1 MKSLISKQVERFLRE
16 QKNYKRWL
24 AVFLCLAV
32 VVTIGTAAAL
42 KYKGIAVTTDN
53 EEVEVHMEDA
63 SASGDTKTAHVHT
76 DACYE
81 EKKVLICEA
90 GKAEQ
95 GHVHDDSCYSVS
107 GGTEELTC
115 DKEEHSHDDSC
126 YTTETVS
133 ETVSHVETDE
143 EGNETTVEETVEH
156 EEKKLTCGK
165 EEHTHGSDCYSVS
178 GGEKTLTC
186 GLEEGEGTAVSDHVH
201 DDSCYEIQKVL
212 ICGENADE
220 AEDPEEEPAE
230 EPVEEIIEDVSG
242 NDVEEEILEDVS
254 GNDLPAEPVVQECED
269 EDGTVKVIA
278 EYGPEAGLPEN
289 AELKVKRIWEDDA
302 DYQKYEEE
310 FKEELEN
317 EEAKVELL
325 LDVGFYVDGEE
336 VEPTGTVS
344 ITVQILDNSINMN
357 EKTDIVHFGK
367 EKESFMG
374 VDVEEDNDGNKSTNI
389 ELSSFSTIA
398 LGSSEFKYT
407 KYAPVSVDELDGKTV
422 LITLNEQIEGT
433 QFRKILL
440 DTGVNPNL
448 DSKDIPEENEGKFNT
463 TEELPR
469 WTFERVGSEGNKF
482 YIRLDGTDNY
492 MNITDEGYGLQIGNT
507 RQELNVEVFSE
518 TRKVKISKDGGFV
531 YLFPGTFKFTSSGD
545 SSIDDFGHLTLYT
558 SEEIE
563 NDPNQFTVKY
573 WLNENSTDHFRVPVD
588 GNLFDAGT
596 SLGKIRVP
604 IKEEGNKKLVE
615 IPLTGITDEGIDIGR
630 PGNSD
635 SEQGVLDY
643 GGHKHLFYGWSRTRD
658 ANYLWA
664 DMGLPQQEPKRYV
677 YGEKY
682 CGKDFLI
689 NGKPVPT
696 YVESGKLVLD
706 VSEFGEKSID
716 LFAIWAT
723 PNEEGVVYYGGGN
736 TAKEN
741 LKNPD
746 AYGVKFYVNVTGQIP
761 HEPGSFPVS
770 DFTAGVRA
778 YDKEKGEYV
787 DNPLK
792 YWMHIYGNENREAI
806 HANLKCEPKDEDI
819 LAAIQA
825 KGNIVID
832 NETIDF
838 KGMSLENFKRD
849 YYVEWYVC
857 KDHDDN
863 WHIDGALIKKSNWR
877 LTYEGNG
884 ATFPSTIIP
893 STSYPYT
900 NKVTVK
906 NTVDGNG
913 QQSNEEPVKLGYN
926 FAGWNTREDGSG
938 TWFYLG
944 DVISVNQETGQVFK
958 GEDSVNGLIAEKN
971 DNDVRELTL
980 YAQWTK
986 GTNSLKV
993 TKTDKNNIPL
1003 KGAKFTLNEC
1013 EQNEAGILQPTKV
1026 GEAIT
1031 SENGVLTIN
1040 DLKNDTYYRLDESY
1054 APNGY
1059 GIRTIYFSVVVP
1071 ENKNG
1076 NMSISILNEKAEK
1089 IETPNWLEKE
1099 YIGNGSSSGTG
1110 GLASINFKIEDE
1122 AIFQNVHFKKIDEN
1136 GEPMEGVKFELY
1148 REENTSSG
1156 KEYITKGES
1165 NETKKAED
1173 GEFSFNNL
1181 STLPYGKYCLKEIT
1195 APTNYKKVAVYFEI
1209 NDPVGDGSN
1218 GMVVTK
1224 VAEIDGTKENE
1235 IKDFDPE
1242 DYLVVPET
1250 EKGTTIDSNGNTI
1263 NVTGYSY
1270 TLTIK
1275 NQLKAQ
1281 TVLLEKRATDGTDK
1295 LLSGAKFSIYKAPVD
1310 TEADK
1315 AVSEGTEQPN
1325 PSDKVRETEE
1335 TDQSGR
1341 TSLGELDAGTYYL
1354 FEEKAPEGYIL
1365 PTKPVKIVVRNDG
1378 VTVYNGGSETTAERD
1393 DISKAYIVKIY
1404 NSTGAILPETGG
1416 PGTVAYTFGGLAV
1429 IAVGLMYGL
1438 SMRRKREKGGLN

>member
-42 KYKGIAVTTDN
+42 KYKGIAVTKDG
-53 EEVEVHMEDA
+53 EM
-63 SASGDTKTAHVHT
+63 HVHT
-76 DACYE
+76 DDCYRE
-81 EKKVLICEA
+81 EKVLVCEEA
-90 GKAEQ
+90 KSAE
-95 GHVHDDSCYSVS
+95 GHTHDDSCYSVT

-115 DKEEHSHDDSC
+115 DKEEHTHDSSC
-126 YTTETVS
+126 YSVEIKTET
-133 ETVSHVETDE
+133 ETDE
-143 EGNETTVEETVEH
+143 EGNETTVER
-156 EEKKLTCGK
+156 EEEVLTCDK
-165 EEHTHGSDCYSVS
+165 EEHTHDSSCYSVV
-178 GGEKTLTC
+178 GGERTLTC
-186 GLEEGEGTAVSDHVH
+186 GLEESEGTAVSDHVH
-201 DDSCYEIQKVL
+201 DDSCYEIRKVL

-242 NDVEEEILEDVS
+242 NDAEEEILEDVS

-407 KYAPVSVDELDGKTV
+407 KYAPDSIDKLNGKSF
-422 LITLNEQIEGT
+422 LITLRFDDGNG
-433 QFRKILL
+433 
-440 DTGVNPNL
+440 D
-448 DSKDIPEENEGKFNT
+448 KFNRILIDESSSSGLGGKDFSGEEKFT
-463 TEELPR
+463 TEEKISE
-469 WTFERVGSEGNKF
+469 WTFIKSNVAENAFSIQNANGMYLNIGEYSLGMDQESQTLFVDLNQSTGEIQIKNEANYCLSINYWDKYF
-482 YIRLDGTDNY
+482 VSNVNQYTDNVLK
-492 MNITDEGYGLQIGNT
+492 N
-507 RQELNVEVFSE
+507 
-518 TRKVKISKDGGFV
+518 
-531 YLFPGTFKFTSSGD
+531 
-545 SSIDDFGHLTLYT
+545 LTLYT

-563 NDPNQFTVKY
+563 VDPNQFTVKY
-573 WLNENSTDHFRVPVD
+573 WLNENSTDRFRVPTN

-604 IKEEGNKKLVE
+604 IKEEDNKKLVE

-664 DMGLPQQEPKRYV
+664 DMGLPQENPQRYV

-682 CGKDFLI
+682 CGEDFLI

-770 DFTAGVRA
+770 NFTAGVRA

-1071 ENKNG
+1071 ENKDG

-1224 VAEIDGTKENE
+1224 VAEIDGTEENE

-1325 PSDKVRETEE
+1325 PSDKVKETEE